1 MAESKI
7 KNEGRKSSQ
16 PENHG
21 GALNTTMLSDEE
33 RSEKNRET
41 IESVQETAKGCAEQV
56 KKLRSKLS
64 ISYWVVML
72 LSVTMF
78 VLGVILLAMPIKTAL
93 SGGEFQLESLVAPG
107 FGIAD
112 LVTLFLF
119 NPVKRIHNL
128 MGDMSQIIL
137 AINSFQIQRDLRLV
151 EMDVRKRESVGKAA
165 EYIGG
170 VAENTL
176 KMIQQYFEE
185 KEE

>member
-1 MAESKI
+1 
-7 KNEGRKSSQ
+7 
-16 PENHG
+16 
-21 GALNTTMLSDEE
+21 
-33 RSEKNRET
+33 
-41 IESVQETAKGCAEQV
+41 
-56 KKLRSKLS
+56 
-64 ISYWVVML
+64 
-72 LSVTMF
+72 
-78 VLGVILLAMPIKTAL
+78 MPIKTAL
-93 SGGEFQLESLVAPG
+93 SGGEFQWESLVAPG

-112 LVTLFLF
+112 LATLFLF

-170 VAENTL
+170 AAENTL